1 MPEKCTKTILIPAVF
16 VVLIVLLLNTI
27 QKFNFFG
34 ILKGQ
39 NPGNGSDLD
48 KKMTFADAAVVYNVL
63 QCGAYCAMA
72 VMIMRLKLFFVPQL
86 CILAALIGNTEVS
99 YRLKDD

>member
-1 MPEKCTKTILIPAVF
+1 MPEKCTKTILIPAVV
-16 VVLIVLLLNTI
+16 VVLFVLLLNTI
-27 QKFNFFG
+27 QKYSIFA

-39 NPGNGSDLD
+39 NPGSNSDVD
-48 KKMTFADAAVVYNVL
+48 KKLTLTDAAVVYNVL

-86 CILAALIGNTEVS
+86 CVLAALLGNANVS
-99 YRLKDD
+99 WSNT